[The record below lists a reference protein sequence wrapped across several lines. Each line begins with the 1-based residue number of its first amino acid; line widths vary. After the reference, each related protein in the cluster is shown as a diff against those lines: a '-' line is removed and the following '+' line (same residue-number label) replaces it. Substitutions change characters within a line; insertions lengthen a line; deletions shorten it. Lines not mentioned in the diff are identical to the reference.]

1 MIEALIAFAVLLG
14 LIMLRVPVGLGMIAV
29 GFAGFGLMVGWP
41 QAMAMVGQVTY
52 DTGLSYE
59 LVILPLFILM
69 GNFIAKSGY
78 ADGLYSA
85 SYAFLGHHRGGLAM
99 ATVVA
104 CGGFSAICGSS
115 FATAA
120 TMAKVAMPSMRK
132 YGYADS
138 LAMGSIAGGGT
149 LGIMIPPSV
158 IMVIFGL
165 ITETNIGEIFIAGV
179 LPGLLGV
186 LGYMAA
192 VYLTV
197 KIRPDYGPR
206 GERTPWRGRL
216 QALKQV
222 WGIVAIFLLVIG
234 GIYGGVFTTVEAA
247 GIGATGAFVLALS
260 SRRLSWRTLYDILR
274 ESAQTTAML
283 FVVVIGAMIFSNVIN
298 LTGVTME
305 LTAWVQDAGL
315 SPWMV
320 ILFIIVCY
328 LALGCLL
335 ESISMILL
343 TVPTF
348 FPLVTALGFDP
359 VWFAVVVVLVTE
371 IGLITPPVGLNIFVL
386 KGVQPDVSTG
396 TIFRGVMPF
405 LTMDFIRLAVIVM
418 VPAVSLF
425 LPGLMR

>member
-1 MIEALIAFAVLLG
+1 MLEAAIAFAVLLG
-14 LIMLRVPVGLGMIAV
+14 LILLRVPVGLGMIVV

-59 LVILPLFILM
+59 LVVLPLFILM

-120 TMAKVAMPSMRK
+120 TMSKVAMPSMRR

-158 IMVIFGL
+158 IMVIYGL

-186 LGYMAA
+186 MGYMAA

-197 KIRPDYGPR
+197 TFRPGYGPR

-216 QALKQV
+216 RALKQV

-247 GIGATGAFVLALS
+247 GIGATGAFALALS
-260 SRRLSWRTLYDILR
+260 SRRLSWKILCDILR

-320 ILFIIVCY
+320 ILFIVACY
-328 LALGCLL
+328 LVLGCLL

-359 VWFAVVVVLVTE
+359 VWFAIVVVLVTE
-371 IGLITPPVGLNIFVL
+371 VGLITPPVGLNIFVL

-405 LTMDFIRLAVIVM
+405 LAMDFVRLAIIVT

>member
-14 LIMLRVPVGLGMIAV
+14 LIMLRVPVGLGMIVV

-78 ADGLYSA
+78 ADGLYAA

-120 TMAKVAMPSMRK
+120 TMAKVAMPSMRR

-186 LGYMAA
+186 LGYMTA

-197 KIRPDYGPR
+197 NIRPDYGPR

-405 LTMDFIRLAVIVM
+405 LAMDFLRLAVIVM

>member
-1 MIEALIAFAVLLG
+1 MIDAAIAFAALMS
-14 LIMLRVPVGLGMIAV
+14 LILMRVPVGLGMIVV
-29 GFAGFGLMVGWP
+29 GYVGFGLMVGWP
-41 QAMAMVGQVTY
+41 QSLAMVGQVTY

-59 LVILPLFILM
+59 LVILPLFVLM

-78 ADGLYSA
+78 ADGLYAA

-104 CGGFSAICGSS
+104 SGGFSAICGSS

-120 TMAKVAMPSMRK
+120 TMCKVAMPSMRK

-165 ITETNIGEIFIAGV
+165 ITETNIGEIFLAGII
-179 LPGLLGV
+179 PGLLGI

-192 VYLTV
+192 VYFTV
-197 KIRPDYGPR
+197 SLKPDYGPR
-206 GERTPWRGRL
+206 GERTPWHKRI

-234 GIYGGVFTTVEAA
+234 GIYGGIFTTVEAA
-247 GIGATGAFVLALS
+247 GIGATAAFLLALI
-260 SRRLSWRTLYDILR
+260 SRRLSWKTLRTILQ

-305 LTAWVQDAGL
+305 LTTWVQDAGL

-320 ILFIIVCY
+320 ILFIVMCY
-328 LALGCLL
+328 LVLGSLL

-359 VWFAVVVVLVTE
+359 IWFAIVVVLVTE
-371 IGLITPPVGLNIFVL
+371 IGLISPPVGLNIFVL

-396 TIFRGVMPF
+396 TIFKGVLPF
-405 LTMDFIRLAVIVM
+405 LAMDFIRLAIVIM

-425 LPGLMR
+425 LPGLVR

>member
-14 LIMLRVPVGLGMIAV
+14 LIMLRVPVGLGMIVV

-78 ADGLYSA
+78 ADGLYAA

-120 TMAKVAMPSMRK
+120 TMAKVAMPSMRR

-149 LGIMIPPSV
+149 LGIMVPPSV

-186 LGYMAA
+186 LGYMTA

-405 LTMDFIRLAVIVM
+405 LAMDFLRLAVIVM
-418 VPAVSLF
+418 VPTVSLF

>member
-14 LIMLRVPVGLGMIAV
+14 LIMLRVPVGLGMIVV

-78 ADGLYSA
+78 ADGLYAA

-120 TMAKVAMPSMRK
+120 TMAKVAMPSMRR

-186 LGYMAA
+186 LGYMTA

-405 LTMDFIRLAVIVM
+405 LAMDFLRLAVIVM

>member
-14 LIMLRVPVGLGMIAV
+14 LIMLRVPVGLGMIVV

-78 ADGLYSA
+78 ADGLYAA

-120 TMAKVAMPSMRK
+120 TMAKVAMPSMRR

-149 LGIMIPPSV
+149 LGIMVPPSV

-186 LGYMAA
+186 LGYMTA

-405 LTMDFIRLAVIVM
+405 LAMDFLRLAVIVM